1 MDDPPVEDFL
11 KGSLLD
17 APMAVFTGFGSDNHA
32 GVHPDILKA
41 LEKANNG
48 YTIAYGLDEFTTSA
62 VKRFKEVFGQNAET
76 YFVYNGTA
84 ANILGLRSV
93 TDSFHSIFCAESAH
107 LTVHECCGPER
118 FIGCKLV
125 NIATPDGKLTPDL
138 ITPYLVGVGD
148 PHMAQPHVISI
159 TQSSE
164 KGTTYRPGEIRKLT
178 EFAHKNRML
187 LHMDGARLSNAA
199 AFLDMDLNEISG
211 KAGVDVLSFGGTK
224 NGLMFGDA
232 VIFFNKK
239 YTENFEYIRKQGMHL
254 ASKMRYIAAQF
265 TALLSNDLW
274 RRNATH
280 ANTMAQ
286 LLYQGLRDIPE
297 LEITQK
303 IEANAVFVNIP
314 KKYVPALHKRYAFH
328 ILDEH
333 TCEARLMCSFCTTK
347 EDVLEFTRFV
357 RTTVHG
363 K

>member
-1 MDDPPVEDFL
+1 MDGASVEDFL
-11 KGSLLD
+11 KGLPLD
-17 APMAVFTGFGSDNHA
+17 APMAVFAGFGSDNHA

-41 LEKANNG
+41 LEKVNNG
-48 YTIAYGLDEFTTSA
+48 YAVAYGLDEYTTSA
-62 VKRFKEVFGQNAET
+62 VKLFKEVFGQNAEA
-76 YFVYNGTA
+76 YLVYNGTA

-125 NIATPDGKLTPDL
+125 NIPTPDGKLTADL
-138 ITPYLVGVGD
+138 ITPYLVGIGD

-164 KGTTYRPGEIRKLT
+164 KGTVYRPGEIRKLA
-178 EFAHKNRML
+178 EFAHRNRML
-187 LHMDGARLSNAA
+187 LHMDGARLCNAA

-211 KAGVDVLSFGGTK
+211 KTGVDVLSFGGTK
-224 NGLMFGDA
+224 NGMMFGDA
-232 VIFFNKK
+232 VVFFNRKFS
-239 YTENFEYIRKQGMHL
+239 ENFEYIRKQGMHL

-265 TALLSNDLW
+265 TTLLSNELW
-274 RRNATH
+274 LRNAQH

-286 LLYQGLRDIPE
+286 LLHQELKEIPE
-297 LEITQK
+297 LQITQK
-303 IEANAVFVNIP
+303 VEANAVFVNIP
-314 KKYVPALHKRYAFH
+314 KKNVPALHKRYDFH
-328 ILDEH
+328 IVDER
-333 TCEARLMCSFCTTK
+333 TCEARLMCSFSTRK
-347 EDVLEFTRFV
+347 EDVLEFTRFI

>member
-1 MDDPPVEDFL
+1 
-11 KGSLLD
+11 
-17 APMAVFTGFGSDNHA
+17 MAVHTGFGSDNHS

-41 LEKANNG
+41 LEKVNSG
-48 YTIAYGLDEFTTSA
+48 YTIAYGLDEYTSSA
-62 VKRFKEVFGQNAET
+62 VKRLKEVFGQNAEA

-125 NIATPDGKLTPDL
+125 NIPTPDGKLTPDL
-138 ITPYLVGVGD
+138 VTPYLVGIGD
-148 PHMAQPHVISI
+148 PHMAQPHVISV

-164 KGTTYRPGEIRKLT
+164 KGTTYRPAEIRRLAD
-178 EFAHKNRML
+178 FAHRNRML
-187 LHMDGARLSNAA
+187 LHMDGARLANAA
-199 AFLDMDLNEISG
+199 AVLDMGLNEVSG

-232 VIFFNKK
+232 VVFFNKK
-239 YTENFEYIRKQGMHL
+239 FTENFEYFRKQGMHL

-265 TALLSNDLW
+265 TALLSNELW
-274 RRNATH
+274 LRNAQH

-286 LLYQGLRDIPE
+286 LLYQELKAIPA

-303 IEANAVFVNIP
+303 VEANAVFVNIP
-314 KKYVPALHKRYAFH
+314 KKFVPKLHKRYDFH
-328 ILDEH
+328 ILDEN
-333 TCEARLMCSFCTTK
+333 TCEARLMCSFATRK

-357 RTTVHG
+357 RATVHG